1 MSFFRSSDQPA
12 SGKIEN
18 VLGPSADFRGSLK
31 AEGGV
36 RIDGTLEGGVES
48 GGNVIIGKDARVIA
62 DVSGY
67 HVTIAGSVEGDVR
80 AVGRLEILSTG
91 RLTGDVQADSF
102 LIEEGGV
109 FHGQSL
115 MDTDEGTLPEGGEN
129 SPGSVIRD
137 HKERQAQKRSDT
149 R

>member
-18 VLGPSADFRGSLK
+18 VLGPSANFRGSLK

-36 RIDGTLEGGVES
+36 RIDGALEGEVES

-62 DVSGY
+62 DVSGH

-115 MDTDEGTLPEGGEN
+115 MDTNEGTLPEGGGN
-129 SPGSVIRD
+129 SSKSVIRD